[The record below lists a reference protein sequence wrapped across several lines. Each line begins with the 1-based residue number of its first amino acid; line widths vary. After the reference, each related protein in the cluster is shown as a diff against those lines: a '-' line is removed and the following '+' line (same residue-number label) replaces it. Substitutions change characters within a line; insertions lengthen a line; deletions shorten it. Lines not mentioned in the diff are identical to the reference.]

1 MIARIEG
8 VLETIEGS
16 TVLIRP
22 GGGMVYEVMVSSYAG
37 ARLGGS
43 IGQTVTL
50 HTLHYLESHNQGA
63 SFLPRLAGFL
73 TRTDREFFEL
83 FTSVKGIGNR
93 RALRCMTL
101 ASEQIAAAIV
111 DRDLALL
118 QSLPEIGRRLA
129 ETVVATLHGKVDRF
143 ATPDTASA
151 THNKPARP
159 GEAAAVSSSRTL
171 TRDALDVLVQL
182 GENRAQALVWIDQ
195 ILRDSSDDPPTDAQD
210 LIARVYRLKQ
220 R

>member
-8 VLETIEGS
+8 VLESIAGS
-16 TVLIRP
+16 VLLVRP
-22 GGGMVYEVMVSSYAG
+22 AGGLVYEVMVSAYAA

-43 IGQTVTL
+43 IGQPVTL
-50 HTLHYLESHNQGA
+50 HTLHYLESQNQGA
-63 SFLPRLAGFL
+63 SFQPRLAGFL
-73 TRTDREFFEL
+73 TREDREFFEL

-93 RALRCMTL
+93 RALRSMTL
-101 ASEQIAAAIV
+101 ASDQIAAAIAE
-111 DRDLALL
+111 RDLAML

-129 ETVVATLHGKVDRF
+129 ETIVATLHGKVDRF
-143 ATPDTASA
+143 ISLSPPSAGGKPSSAAS
-151 THNKPARP
+151 PAP
-159 GEAAAVSSSRTL
+159 RTL

-182 GENRAQALVWIDQ
+182 GENRAQALAWIDQ
-195 ILRDSSDDPPTDAQD
+195 VLRDAPDDPPTDTQD

>member
-8 VLETIEGS
+8 VLETITGS
-16 TVLIRP
+16 VLLVRP
-22 GGGMVYEVMVSSYAG
+22 AGGLVYEVMVSAYAA

-43 IGQTVTL
+43 IGQPVTL
-50 HTLHYLESHNQGA
+50 HTLHYLESQNQGA
-63 SFLPRLAGFL
+63 SFQPRLAGFL
-73 TRTDREFFEL
+73 TREDREFFEL

-93 RALRCMTL
+93 RALRSMTL
-101 ASEQIAAAIV
+101 ASDQIAAAIAE
-111 DRDLALL
+111 RDLAML

-129 ETVVATLHGKVDRF
+129 ETIVATLHGKVDRF
-143 ATPDTASA
+143 ISLSA
-151 THNKPARP
+151 PVIGGKPAP
-159 GEAAAVSSSRTL
+159 DAPPAARTL

-182 GENRAQALVWIDQ
+182 GENRAQALAWIDQ
-195 ILRDSSDDPPTDAQD
+195 VLRDAPDDPPTDTQD

>member
-8 VLETIEGS
+8 ILESINGS
-16 TVLIRP
+16 LVTVRPP
-22 GGGMVYEVMVSSYAG
+22 GGLTYEVLVSAYTG

-50 HTLHYLESHNQGA
+50 HTLHYLESQNQGA
-63 SFLPRLAGFL
+63 SFQPRLAGFL
-73 TRTDREFFEL
+73 TRNDREFFEL

-101 ASEQIAAAIV
+101 ASEQIAAAIA

-118 QSLPEIGRRLA
+118 QSLPEIGRRFA

-143 ATPDTASA
+143 AAPAPAGSANNTSPATPSA
-151 THNKPARP
+151 LSP
-159 GEAAAVSSSRTL
+159 SSRSL
-171 TRDALDVLVQL
+171 SRDALDVLVQL
-182 GENRAQALVWIDQ
+182 GENRAQSLAWIDQ
-195 ILRDSSDDPPTDAQD
+195 TLRESPDDPPADVQA
-210 LIARVYRLKQ
+210 LIARVYRLRQ